1 MITIKNYAMAKFT
14 TYPGIYSKYKGTKV
28 TAIMSSREFMFL

>member
-14 TYPGIYSKYKGTKV
+14 NYTGIYSKYKCTKLN
-28 TAIMSSREFMFL
+28 AIISSREFMFL